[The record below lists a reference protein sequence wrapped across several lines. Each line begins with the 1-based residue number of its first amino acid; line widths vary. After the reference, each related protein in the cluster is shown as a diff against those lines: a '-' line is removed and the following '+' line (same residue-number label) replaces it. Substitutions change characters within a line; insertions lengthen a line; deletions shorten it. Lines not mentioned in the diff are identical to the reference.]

1 MKKSRR
7 LVLFWQDSSK
17 KTWFWRF
24 LPFWLGL
31 ILLPQTIFSQ
41 EMKRISLEV
50 KDEVIGEVMN
60 KLGKEYG
67 KDFFY
72 SESQVDMQEKVTVH
86 LRNVTLD
93 EALKQIFNGKEVRY
107 EERPDFV
114 VILEVQ
120 MLKGMDNFTIHGV
133 VKDDKNHP
141 LPGVTIIL
149 KGTSLGTATN
159 TNGEFVLNVV
169 KGVDS
174 LVVTSIGM
182 KTLYIPLV
190 KGKTEYMIRME
201 EEVKT
206 LDDVVVT
213 GYGNVAKGNYTGL
226 QPR

>member
-149 KGTSLGTATN
+149 KGTSLENIIYSFG
-159 TNGEFVLNVV
+159 
-169 KGVDS
+169 
-174 LVVTSIGM
+174 
-182 KTLYIPLV
+182 
-190 KGKTEYMIRME
+190 KGKNGIYDSYGRRG
-201 EEVKT
+201 KN
-206 LDDVVVT
+206 T
-213 GYGNVAKGNYTGL
+213 G
-226 QPR
+226 

>member
-1 MKKSRR
+1 M
-7 LVLFWQDSSK
+7 
-17 KTWFWRF
+17 
-24 LPFWLGL
+24 
-31 ILLPQTIFSQ
+31 
-41 EMKRISLEV
+41 
-50 KDEVIGEVMN
+50 
-60 KLGKEYG
+60 
-67 KDFFY
+67 
-72 SESQVDMQEKVTVH
+72 
-86 LRNVTLD
+86 RNVTLD

-190 KGKTEYMIRME
+190 NKD
-201 EEVKT
+201 
-206 LDDVVVT
+206 L
-213 GYGNVAKGNYTGL
+213 L
-226 QPR
+226 QSFLVNKYLIFTVLKVLY